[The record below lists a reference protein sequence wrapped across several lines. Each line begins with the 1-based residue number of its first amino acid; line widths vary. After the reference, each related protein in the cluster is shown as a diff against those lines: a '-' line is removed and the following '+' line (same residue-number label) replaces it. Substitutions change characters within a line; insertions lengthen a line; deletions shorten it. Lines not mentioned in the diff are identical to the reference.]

1 MIPKDVSLEKL
12 RQAALAEAQAVKDR
26 LARYVALTE
35 KMVSYQAG
43 EGPAPSV
50 EDFVQWREDVEL
62 ALAIKQLE
70 RAKVAAASSS

>member
-1 MIPKDVSLEKL
+1 MTPKDASLEKL
-12 RQAALAEAQAVKDR
+12 RQAALGEAQAVKDR

-35 KMVSYQAG
+35 KMVNYQAG

-62 ALAIKQLE
+62 ALAIKQLQKNQP
-70 RAKVAAASSS
+70 AL